1 MDLNIKA
8 LLDLFKSTNTSYKF
22 LYFYALIKIIKK
34 NKLKKKIS
42 FDEILSEMLLIAW
55 LPSFQFNLNFRK
67 QDKTKNLLSD
77 LFKQFPSFIKE
88 NKPTNKII
96 SQIHSAI
103 NRILDEQ
110 ENSEILEQKFL
121 RYVMV
126 RLIRPFYKRLKNIPE
141 SGKLNMFRTAK
152 KILIKDYKK
161 EQPPYLIDFDNRE
174 IILNRKWSRYIENH
188 FLKWCN
194 KQPIP

>member
-1 MDLNIKA
+1 MEFWRGSRFDAHIEGTVLDNAPIWRDDLGFNCWRDLWGLERKNETSGIDYA
-8 LLDLFKSTNTSYKF
+8 DPHLLYYF
-22 LYFYALIKIIKK
+22 LNYLEYL
-34 NKLKKKIS
+34 KL
-42 FDEILSEMLLIAW
+42 
-55 LPSFQFNLNFRK
+55 K

-77 LFKQFPSFIKE
+77 LFKQFPTFIKE

-103 NRILDEQ
+103 NKILDEQ

-152 KILIKDYKK
+152 KILIKD
-161 EQPPYLIDFDNRE
+161 
-174 IILNRKWSRYIENH
+174 
-188 FLKWCN
+188 
-194 KQPIP
+194 